1 VRGED
6 DPPSKFGPRAGAGS
20 ASGMPGILAAPLM
33 SGVCA
38 KERTTVREDA
48 LRFMTRA
55 GFLV

>member
-6 DPPSKFGPRAGAGS
+6 DPPSKLGPRAGS